1 MQGIFIFMYLLYL
14 SLQNTGDFNLAKRC
28 LRLCISAD
36 GAHGAALNNL
46 AMLCHRSGQ
55 SHKAKA
61 YLVAARSALP
71 KSEEIE
77 FNYQKFTAGR
87 VKE

>member
-1 MQGIFIFMYLLYL
+1 M
-14 SLQNTGDFNLAKRC
+14 
-28 LRLCISAD
+28 CISAD

-87 VKE
+87 VKELKGSKLDFGSLSEIKEIRIKR